1 MPTTTQAEIVDLVH
15 GIRQRLG
22 LPLIQ
27 LMQKLEVSYQSVNR
41 WKNGRNMPLLL
52 ALKLLEGMLRQID
65 ARSKDLLER
74 YFAQ

>member
-15 GIRQRLG
+15 GIREQLG
-22 LPLIQ
+22 LPLTQ
-27 LMQKLEVSYQSVNR
+27 LMQKLEVPYQSVNR